1 MTIALQDLKSTFSL
15 DSNPLKAGAKL
26 AVAGVAAVVAGITI
40 AVKATMDWAKDLDS
54 LGDVMD
60 GTTDGLAA
68 LGFVA
73 RKSGVGVDAVA
84 KANVLLN
91 KSLLK
96 SNGTLDVAGKK
107 LKEYGIDV
115 KDANGNVKDSV
126 QLTDEIAQKYAE
138 LGTQQERVNFL
149 TEIYGKSG
157 AQMVDF
163 FDTLVAEG
171 GIDKVTQKV
180 KKFGLAVDPA
190 RYEKFNRNLEE
201 LKLIGLGLAVSFT
214 EKVMPI
220 LEGFLNWFGQAADN
234 PKFRMFADAI
244 GAGIA
249 SIPTLLQQI
258 AQHPA
263 FQALISAFQQI
274 GEKVSAFIDKVV
286 VKIQA
291 WVQDNLPLIQEFGRV
306 MMDVWMNNVLPAVV
320 QAWGGIEPILT
331 GIIDLVLGL
340 AKIVMQVATG
350 DWKGAWTTLKE
361 TAVKVFNA
369 LVDGVA
375 GIIQAVLTL
384 FGTSVPEIAA
394 KLVEW
399 KNSISTKL
407 GEIAKTFEQKVGG
420 WIRKA
425 VDALNSGKQALLDVV
440 TGIKDDINKILKKII
455 TAFTITIKLPSWL
468 GGGGGGG
475 SSGSGTPNTTNTQHV
490 PGSGR
495 ATGGATLAGKA
506 YNVLELGKSEMFT
519 PFTAGRIDP
528 MKSGNEVTLSRRS
541 IDDLA
546 DRLGVVIPAAVVREM
561 NNQ

>member
-180 KKFGLAVDPA
+180 
-190 RYEKFNRNLEE
+190 
-201 LKLIGLGLAVSFT
+201 
-214 EKVMPI
+214 
-220 LEGFLNWFGQAADN
+220 
-234 PKFRMFADAI
+234 
-244 GAGIA
+244 
-249 SIPTLLQQI
+249 
-258 AQHPA
+258 
-263 FQALISAFQQI
+263 
-274 GEKVSAFIDKVV
+274 
-286 VKIQA
+286 
-291 WVQDNLPLIQEFGRV
+291 
-306 MMDVWMNNVLPAVV
+306 
-320 QAWGGIEPILT
+320 
-331 GIIDLVLGL
+331 
-340 AKIVMQVATG
+340 
-350 DWKGAWTTLKE
+350 
-361 TAVKVFNA
+361 
-369 LVDGVA
+369 
-375 GIIQAVLTL
+375 
-384 FGTSVPEIAA
+384 
-394 KLVEW
+394 
-399 KNSISTKL
+399 
-407 GEIAKTFEQKVGG
+407 
-420 WIRKA
+420 
-425 VDALNSGKQALLDVV
+425 
-440 TGIKDDINKILKKII
+440 
-455 TAFTITIKLPSWL
+455 
-468 GGGGGGG
+468 
-475 SSGSGTPNTTNTQHV
+475 
-490 PGSGR
+490 
-495 ATGGATLAGKA
+495 
-506 YNVLELGKSEMFT
+506 
-519 PFTAGRIDP
+519 
-528 MKSGNEVTLSRRS
+528 
-541 IDDLA
+541 
-546 DRLGVVIPAAVVREM
+546 
-561 NNQ
+561 